1 MSHPGHEIVRCSEC
15 DKVIMQCRCIHTDKP
30 TRYMVCD
37 DCRKNPQQLDQVG
50 RAAEVAAAA
59 LIDLAKE
66 IQKAYVKPKTPVSG
80 AVGES

>member
-15 DKVIMQCRCIHTDKP
+15 DRVIMQCRCMDKDKP

-37 DCRKNPQQLDQVG
+37 DCRKKPYRTDLVS
-50 RAAEVAAAA
+50 RAAEVAAAS

-66 IQKAYVKPKTPVSG
+66 IEKRFVKPG
-80 AVGES
+80 GEVEDASFDQ